1 MQPAGSDAQARPT
14 STVHVPADRRTEATH
29 GTSQSPYGICTPV
42 RPNTAGKGGRR
53 LASVALVLLL
63 ALTFGALAAGSAFA
77 AAPEAPSIR
86 VEAVRGTTA
95 RLHGVLDPGKE
106 GRPGTFASGTY
117 QFLYR
122 VSSGECKG
130 GLQEPVFPG
139 LTFGAGQENVFAE
152 LSGLQPNTKYTACV
166 AATNEASE
174 TTVSSPVTFKTAL
187 PPEAP
192 RTEPATEVGAKTARF
207 HGVLNPGAAGEAGY
221 YIFYYL
227 ASATKCQGEHDN
239 TSDFEPASGGK
250 AEAVSAEV
258 TNLLPK
264 TTYTFCLVAV
274 NGVQESAVG
283 SVQTFETPAAAPSVE
298 NEALSSVTA
307 TEAILTAQIDPDAV
321 ATSYHVDYG
330 ASTPDASLPAS
341 SVPVGVQQRLT
352 GLAPASEYQVRFVAT
367 NSLGT
372 TEGELITLKTPAS
385 AGPATV
391 ALPDGRAY
399 EMVSPPDDRDVYL
412 PDTSNLAKEN
422 RDRESPYPFRAAAD
436 GDAVVYEGDAPST
449 GGNGLEL
456 PGGTGNAFM
465 ATRGPDGWTATDITP
480 APAGPKELIQSVNYA
495 AFSSDLSVGVLISSE
510 GGKGKPLAASA
521 SICDGLYDRSSDDG
535 AFHALFEA
543 TPVPTPNPC
552 GFGEFYAGAS
562 ANSAHQLFQTK
573 TALTSESEE
582 TSPPEEEVEECS
594 DLKCNL
600 YDAVAGRLI
609 SVNTL
614 GGKPAPDATFGS
626 QPRTLGT
633 HGIHSADL
641 SNVISEDGSRIF
653 WTDLNTEVTAENPE
667 GVTRLFVRENDT
679 QPPSPLNGNGE
690 CTVPADSCSVQID
703 KAEAK
708 ASGHSGGG
716 RFWTATSDG
725 SRVFFTDCSRL
736 TEDSTAVTSGGCREI
751 VAGEEVLTGNDLYEY
766 DVETGQ
772 LTDLTVDHNAGDP
785 LGANVL
791 GVIGA
796 SQDGSY
802 VYFVAGGA
810 LAPGATPGTCKPA
823 VDATHAEYVE
833 ESEGKIPPG
842 TGCNLYVLHR
852 GEPLRF
858 VAELSW
864 RDDETPG
871 TDGSTQT
878 NYGDWY
884 SNLGGRTA
892 EVTPDGRHLVFES
905 WHSITGYDNVTFENG
920 SRVEGQAHVEAFVY
934 AAEADRVSCVSCDPS
949 GAAPEGK
956 GAEGLLPGSEVT
968 NTVSTYMLR
977 WISEDGTRVFFDS
990 RQPLVPQDNNGRTDV
1005 YEWEQE
1011 GTPGCPAA
1019 ATARQDGGCTFLLS
1033 GGNSTDA
1040 SLFVDASANGDD
1052 VFFTTRA
1059 KLVPQDHDENV
1070 KLYDA
1075 RVGGGFPE
1083 TSLACTGT
1091 GCQGVP
1097 PGPPI
1102 FATPSSVTFSG
1113 VGNYTAQGAA
1123 TPKAKPLTRAQKLA
1137 RALKACRAKKSKHK
1151 RSACET
1157 QARKRY
1163 GAASKARK
1171 ATNDRRA
1178 K

>member
-1 MQPAGSDAQARPT
+1 MT
-14 STVHVPADRRTEATH
+14 
-29 GTSQSPYGICTPV
+29 
-42 RPNTAGKGGRR
+42 
-53 LASVALVLLL
+53 LMLLL
-63 ALTFGALAAGSAFA
+63 ALTFGALGATSAFA
-77 AAPEAPSIR
+77 AAPEAPSIS
-86 VEAVRGTTA
+86 VAAVRGTTA

-106 GRPGTFASGTY
+106 GGAGTFASGTY

-122 VSSGECKG
+122 VSASECEG
-130 GLQEPVFPG
+130 GLQEPTFPG
-139 LTFGAGQENVFAE
+139 LTFGAGQENVSAE

-187 PPEAP
+187 PPETP
-192 RTEPATEVGAKTARF
+192 RTEPATEVAAKTARL

-221 YIFYYL
+221 YYFDYQP
-227 ASATKCQGEHDN
+227 SATECRGEHDN
-239 TSDFEPASGGK
+239 SSKLEPASGGK
-250 AEAVSAEV
+250 AETVSAEA
-258 TNLLPK
+258 TELLPA
-264 TTYTFCLVAV
+264 TTYTFCLVEI
-274 NGVQESAVG
+274 NGVEESAVG
-283 SVQTFETPAAAPSVE
+283 SAQTFETPAAAPTVE
-298 NEALSSVTA
+298 NETLSSVTA
-307 TEAILTAQIDPDAV
+307 TEAILSAQIDPDGL
-321 ATSYHVDYG
+321 ATSYHADYG
-330 ASTPDASLPAS
+330 MSTPDVSLPAS
-341 SVPVGVQQRLT
+341 RVPVGVQQRLT
-352 GLAPASEYQVRFVAT
+352 GLAPATEYQVRFVAT

-372 TEGELITLKTPAS
+372 TEGQLFTLKTPAS
-385 AGPATV
+385 AVAATV

-399 EMVSPPDDRDVYL
+399 EMVSPPDDRDVYI
-412 PDTSNLAKEN
+412 PRTSNLGDEGG
-422 RDRESPYPFRAAAD
+422 DRGAPRPFRAAAD

-449 GGNGLEL
+449 GGNGLEV

-480 APAGPKELIQSVNYA
+480 APEGPKELLQNMNYA
-495 AFSSDLSVGVLISSE
+495 AFSSDLSVGVLMSSE
-510 GGKGKPLAASA
+510 RGKGKPLAAGA
-521 SICDGLYDRSSDDG
+521 SICDGLYDRTSDDG

-543 TPVPTPNPC
+543 TPVPTPEIC
-552 GFGEFYAGAS
+552 GWGEFYAGAS
-562 ANSAHQLFQTK
+562 ADNAHQLFETK
-573 TALTSESEE
+573 TALTSEAEE
-582 TSPPEEEVEECS
+582 TSPPEEEVERCI
-594 DLKCNL
+594 DRRCNL
-600 YDAVAGRLI
+600 YDSVGGRLI

-626 QPRTLGT
+626 QTNSRTPP
-633 HGIHSADL
+633 GINGVDL

-679 QPPSPLNGNGE
+679 QPPSPLNGKDE
-690 CTVPADSCSVQID
+690 CTVAADSCSVQID

-716 RFWTATSDG
+716 RFWTATNDG

-736 TEDSTAVTSGGCREI
+736 TEDSTAVTSGECRET
-751 VAGEEVLTGNDLYEY
+751 VEGEEVLTGNDLYEY

-823 VDATHAEYVE
+823 IGATEAETHALQLE
-833 ESEGKIPPG
+833 EHEGKIPAG

-864 RDDETPG
+864 RDNHLPEFSDVDET
-871 TDGSTQT
+871 S
-878 NYGDWY
+878 YGDWHG
-884 SNLGGRTA
+884 NLGGRTA

-905 WHSITGYDNVTFENG
+905 WHSITGYDNLTYENG
-920 SRVEGQAHVEAFVY
+920 SSVGEPHVEAFVY
-934 AAEADRVSCVSCDPS
+934 AAEANRLSCVSCNPS
-949 GAAPEGK
+949 GASPEGR
-956 GAEGLLPGSEVT
+956 GNEGLLPGSAIG

-990 RQPLVPQDNNGRTDV
+990 RQPLVPQDSNGRTDV

-1011 GTPGCPAA
+1011 GTSGCPTAA
-1019 ATARQDGGCTFLLS
+1019 SARQDGGCTFLLT
-1033 GGNSTDA
+1033 GGISTDA
-1040 SLFVDASANGDD
+1040 SAFVDASANGDD

-1083 TSLACTGT
+1083 TSLSCTGT

-1113 VGNYTAQGAA
+1113 VGNYTAQGIA

-1151 RSACET
+1151 RATCET
-1157 QARKRY
+1157 QARGRY
-1163 GAASKARK
+1163 GAVSRARK
-1171 ATNDRRA
+1171 ATNKRRA

>member
-1 MQPAGSDAQARPT
+1 M
-14 STVHVPADRRTEATH
+14 
-29 GTSQSPYGICTPV
+29 
-42 RPNTAGKGGRR
+42 
-53 LASVALVLLL
+53 LLL
-63 ALTFGALAAGSAFA
+63 ALMFGALWAGSAFA
-77 AAPEAPSIR
+77 AAPEAPSIS
-86 VEAVRGTTA
+86 VEAVTGTAA

-106 GRPGTFASGTY
+106 GEPGTFPSGTY
-117 QFLYR
+117 QFFYR
-122 VSSGECKG
+122 ASASECEG
-130 GLQEPVFPG
+130 GLQEPVIPV
-139 LTFGAGQENVFAE
+139 LTFGAGQESVFAE
-152 LSGLQPNTKYTACV
+152 ISGLQPNTKYTACV
-166 AATNEASE
+166 AAMNEAAE
-174 TTVSSPVTFKTAL
+174 TTVSAPVTFKTAL
-187 PPEAP
+187 PPETP
-192 RTEPATEVGAKTARF
+192 TTEPATEVTAKSARL
-207 HGVLNPGAAGEAGY
+207 HGVLNPGAAGEAGSY
-221 YIFYYL
+221 FFYYQ
-227 ASATKCQGEHDN
+227 ASATECQGEARER
-239 TSDFEPASGGK
+239 TSFESASGGK
-250 AEAVSAEV
+250 AEAVSAEA
-258 TNLLPK
+258 TELLPK

-274 NGVQESAVG
+274 NGVEERAVG
-283 SVQTFETPAAAPSVE
+283 SAQTFETPAAAPTVE
-298 NEALSSVTA
+298 NETLSSVTA
-307 TEAILTAQIDPDAV
+307 TEAVLSAQIDPDGL
-321 ATSYHVDYG
+321 ATSYHVAYG
-330 ASTPDASLPAS
+330 ASTPDVSLPAS

-352 GLAPASEYQVRFVAT
+352 GLVPATEYHLRFIAT

-372 TEGELITLKTPAS
+372 TEGQLFTLKTPAS
-385 AGPATV
+385 SVASTV

-399 EMVSPPDDRDVYL
+399 EMVSPPNDKDVFL
-412 PDTSNLAKEN
+412 PITTNLAEVG
-422 RDRESPYPFRAAAD
+422 DRVSFYPFRAAAD

-465 ATRGPDGWTATDITP
+465 ATRGPGGWTANDITP
-480 APAGPKELIQSVNYA
+480 APAGPKEILQSVNYA
-495 AFSSDLSVGVLISSE
+495 AFSNDLSVGVLMSNE
-510 GGKGKPLAASA
+510 GAKGKPVAAGA
-521 SICDGLYDRSSDDG
+521 SICDGLYERTSDDG

-543 TPVPTPNPC
+543 TPVPTPEIC
-552 GFGEFYAGAS
+552 GYGQFYAGAS
-562 ANSAHQLFQTK
+562 TNNAHQLFQTK
-573 TALTSESEE
+573 TALTSEAEE
-582 TSPPEEEVEECS
+582 TSPPEEEVERCI

-600 YDAVAGRLI
+600 YDSVGGRLI

-626 QPRTLGT
+626 QPRTAGSHG
-633 HGIHSADL
+633 HGINSADL

-703 KAEAK
+703 KAEPN

-716 RFWTATSDG
+716 QFWTATNNG

-736 TEDSTAVTSGGCREI
+736 TEDSTAVTSSECQET
-751 VAGEEVLTGNDLYEY
+751 VEGEEVLTGNDLYEY
-766 DVETGQ
+766 DVETGR

-823 VDATHAEYVE
+823 VGATQAERVE
-833 ESEGKIPPG
+833 ENEGKIPAG

-864 RDDETPG
+864 RDNHLPG
-871 TDGSTQT
+871 PDDVTAT
-878 NYGDWY
+878 NYGDWF

-892 EVTPDGRHLVFES
+892 EVTPDGGHLVFES
-905 WHSITGYDNVTFENG
+905 WHSITGYDNVVFANR
-920 SRVEGQAHVEAFVY
+920 SREGQAHVEAFVY
-934 AAEADRVSCVSCDPS
+934 AAEANRVSCASCNPS
-949 GAAPEGK
+949 GASPEGP
-956 GAEGLLPGSEVT
+956 GEEGILPGSAVG

-990 RQPLVPQDNNGRTDV
+990 RQPLVPQDSNGRTDM

-1019 ATARQDGGCTFLLS
+1019 AATRRDGGCTFLLT
-1033 GGNSTDA
+1033 GGISTDA

-1052 VFFTTRA
+1052 VFFTTRG
-1059 KLVPQDHDENV
+1059 KLVPGDHDENV

-1113 VGNYTAQGAA
+1113 AGNFTAEGGAK
-1123 TPKAKPLTRAQKLA
+1123 PKAKPLTRAQKLA
-1137 RALKACRAKKSKHK
+1137 RALKACRGKKNQHK
-1151 RSACET
+1151 RAACET
-1157 QARKRY
+1157 QARRRY
-1163 GAASKARK
+1163 GPVSGARK
-1171 ATNDRRA
+1171 ATNKRRA